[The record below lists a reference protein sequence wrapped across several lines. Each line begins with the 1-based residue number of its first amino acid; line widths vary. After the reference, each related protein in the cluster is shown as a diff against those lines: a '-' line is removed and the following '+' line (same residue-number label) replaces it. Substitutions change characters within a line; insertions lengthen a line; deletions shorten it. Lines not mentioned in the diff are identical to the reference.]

1 MIGQLLDAATRR
13 VRTADAC
20 VLVDQCVS
28 VTSSS
33 RGSES
38 MHRDSFVA
46 HLRVEDDGRRGTAA
60 RDDHDIG
67 EMVASALQ
75 SAKTGP
81 TGRLLR
87 PLPAPLPSVLT
98 SSPGA
103 AAVGVRDLAA
113 LAESLR
119 GRVTRNGR
127 VVEAWAE
134 RSAGRVDVANSRG
147 VLAGYDASM
156 VGAGLT
162 VGAPAT
168 SGRAVVRLRHVA
180 AGLPD
185 DAVIAGLA
193 AEAEEFLEPPLL
205 DEHPPDGPHRVLLT
219 PRALAVFLA
228 PLRQSLLAHGVWSA
242 HGPWTGRVGDRILSE
257 RITLVDDA
265 LAPGR
270 PGSRPIDDEGV
281 ITQRRVLV
289 ERGILKG
296 ALADLEAAARFGI
309 PSTGSAKR
317 GHGSRTWIGWSNVV
331 MEPGEATE
339 TELLDAAEGGVLVR
353 DLVPASGNL
362 AHGRV
367 AWSTPWA
374 YKIEKGKVVG
384 KYERYDLRGAVF
396 EMLNRVSALG
406 KENRWVGG
414 NCMPGVVVGVG

>member
-1 MIGQLLDAATRR
+1 MIRQLLDAATRR

-28 VTSSS
+28 VTRSS
-33 RGSES
+33 RGNES
-38 MHRDSFVA
+38 VHRDSFVA
-46 HLRVEDDGRRGTAA
+46 HLRVEDEGRRGTAA

-67 EMVASALQ
+67 DLVASAIE
-75 SAKTGP
+75 SAKVGP
-81 TGRLLR
+81 TGPLLR

-98 SSPGA
+98 SHPAA

-119 GRVTRNGR
+119 ARVARDGR
-127 VVEAWAE
+127 VVETWAE
-134 RSAGRVDVANSRG
+134 RSAGRMDVANSRG
-147 VLAGYDASM
+147 VLAGYDVSM

-162 VGAPAT
+162 VASPAT
-168 SGRAVVRLRHVA
+168 AGRAVVRLRQVA
-180 AGLPD
+180 AGVPD
-185 DAVIAGLA
+185 DTVIAGLA

-205 DEHPPDGPHRVLLT
+205 DERPADGPHRVFLT
-219 PRALAVFLA
+219 PRALAVFLV

-281 ITQRRVLV
+281 VTQRRVLV
-289 ERGILKG
+289 ERGVLKG
-296 ALADLEAAARFGI
+296 ALADLEAGGRFGV

-331 MEPGEATE
+331 MEPGDATE
-339 TELLDAAEGGVLVR
+339 AELLEAADGGVLVR
-353 DLVPASGNL
+353 DLAPASGNL

-374 YKIEKGKVVG
+374 YKIDKGKVVG
-384 KYERYDLRGAVF
+384 RYERYDLRGPVF
-396 EMLNRVSALG
+396 EMLNRVVALG
-406 KENRWVGG
+406 KEPRWIGA
-414 NCMPGVVVGVG
+414 NCLPGVVVEVG